1 MTTLDPI
8 PDLTP
13 PTEAWNDLFA
23 RLQLRYPKV
32 REPIVAALA
41 ALMQNPGCDAD
52 HAKAVAA
59 ANGMRITAASVAAAD
74 RLLSRQDGDGDPTD
88 SKATKTAGKGA
99 ASNTARA
106 RRQRTPT
113 TVDPEALI
121 RGVVTEIQNAG
132 NAEADRLRDAMHRA
146 ISLLQEAARA

>member
-13 PTEAWNDLFA
+13 PTEPWNELFA
-23 RLQLRYPKV
+23 TLKLRYPKV
-32 REPIVAALA
+32 REPIVAALT
-41 ALMQNPGCDAD
+41 ALMQNPGSDAD

-59 ANGMRITAASVAAAD
+59 ANGMRITAASVAAAE
-74 RLLSRQDGDGDPTD
+74 RLLSRQGGDSGQTR
-88 SKATKTAGKGA
+88 SKATTTAGKA
-99 ASNTARA
+99 IASNTVRA
-106 RRQRTPT
+106 RRQRAPT